1 MNAKFEAALK
11 TLAVLGAMT
20 IPAAVLSYIGS
31 VYGTQVAG
39 IIGCTIF
46 IGFLIYMIYSMML
59 GQVESERRMAEAA
72 ERIVRMQQTR

>member
-1 MNAKFEAALK
+1 MNAKLEAALK

-20 IPAAVLSYIGS
+20 IRAAVLSYIGS

-46 IGFLIYMIYSMML
+46 I
-59 GQVESERRMAEAA
+59 
-72 ERIVRMQQTR
+72 